1 MERVFDRLGMCVNHG
16 QFPDHPKIADGE
28 IPATLSV
35 YAVDGRAVMTRPLTA
50 KRTTVEAD
58 GMERG
63 VYLLR
68 VTQDGDEHTVK
79 IMMR

>member
-1 MERVFDRLGMCVNHG
+1 M
-16 QFPDHPKIADGE
+16 PKRAEMFTAVQDGDNITVTLADGE